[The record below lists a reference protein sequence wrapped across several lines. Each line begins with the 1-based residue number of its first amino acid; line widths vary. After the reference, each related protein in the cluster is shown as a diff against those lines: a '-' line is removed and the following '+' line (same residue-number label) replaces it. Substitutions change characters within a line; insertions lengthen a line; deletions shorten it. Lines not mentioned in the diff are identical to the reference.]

1 MKMQSAPKEAV
12 RSEFYDEDAEMSV
25 LGAMMEN
32 NAMIAPCLSILTE
45 DTAFFRGAHQVVCM
59 AIRTLFNE
67 GKPSDPVSVGEWL
80 QSKGELNRVGGGRF
94 LYELVER
101 VPTPENAE
109 YYAEI
114 VQGKYILRQVVT
126 TAQEIGTI
134 AKGGE
139 YELDEVLALAQEK
152 ILGIGKH
159 EEQVSID
166 DQVNEAFDLWSKRGE
181 GELTGLDTGY
191 QKLNA
196 VTGGFGKK
204 KMIVVGGKAS
214 VGKSAF
220 VHNILFH
227 VAIEQGLPAV
237 LFCYEDTAADV
248 INRLVSIGTEVSQR
262 DSKVDTMS
270 LTVKE
275 MFKKIQLSSLIIID
289 NPPPDVAQCSVL
301 LRRLKTDN
309 PALALAIVDH
319 IQLMSADGVSTGE
332 QEVSVISRT
341 LKSAAKTADVP
352 LIAVSQLS
360 RASER
365 YDGQVPTLKD
375 LRGSGMIGADAD
387 KVIFIHREDYEQI
400 EKNTFEF
407 PTSDAIIFI
416 AKQRSGPLGAV
427 RFKFHRAIS
436 KYVEER

>member
-1 MKMQSAPKEAV
+1 MNSPYELFDEEA
-12 RSEFYDEDAEMSV
+12 ENSV
-25 LGAMMEN
+25 LGSMMDDN
-32 NAMIAPCLSILTE
+32 TKIPGCLSIITD
-45 DTAFFRGAHQVVCM
+45 DTAFYRVPNQIIFE
-59 AIRTLFNE
+59 AIRTLYND
-67 GKPSDPVSVGEWL
+67 GKSVDPVIVGTWL
-80 QSKGELNRVGGGRF
+80 SDKNELNRVGGGR
-94 LYELVER
+94 YIYDIVER

-109 YYAEI
+109 YYAQI
-114 VQGKYILRQVVT
+114 VQGKYTLRQVVT
-126 TAQEIGTI
+126 TAHEISTI

-139 YELDEVLALAQEK
+139 HELDEVLALAQEK

-166 DQVNEAFDLWSKRGE
+166 DQVNEAFDLWSKRAE

-204 KMIVVGGKAS
+204 KLIVVGGKAS
-214 VGKSAF
+214 IGKSAF
-220 VHNILFH
+220 VHNILYH

-248 INRLVSIGTEVSQR
+248 INRLVSIGTGVSQR

-270 LTVKE
+270 FTVKE
-275 MFKKIQLSSLIIID
+275 MFKKIQLSRLIIID

-309 PALALAIVDH
+309 PDLALAIVDH
-319 IQLMSADGVSTGE
+319 IQLMSADGISTGE

-427 RFKFHRAIS
+427 RFKFHRATS
-436 KYVEER
+436 KYVEEK